1 MVCAK
6 MRDEVNLSGAWA
18 IVMVV
23 GLWQDGILQLSMGK
37 GEPVYHVMPMPMPAG
52 LYLASAFLN
61 YQLV

>member
-6 MRDEVNLSGAWA
+6 MRNEVNLSGAQA

-23 GLWQDGILQLSMGK
+23 GLWQDGIPQLSMGK
-37 GEPVYHVMPMPMPAG
+37 RKPVYHVMPMPMPAG

-61 YQLV
+61 Y